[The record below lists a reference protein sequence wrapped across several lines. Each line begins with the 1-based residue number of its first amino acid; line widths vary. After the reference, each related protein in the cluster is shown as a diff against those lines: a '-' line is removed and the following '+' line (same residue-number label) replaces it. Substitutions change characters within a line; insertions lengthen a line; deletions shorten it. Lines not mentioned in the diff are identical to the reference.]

1 MTKANINSLKPYYVT
16 KDGLVFNDKFEVV
29 NLSYNKKYNLHI
41 LRYRNLENKQ
51 KQIPLT
57 RLVYSSFYPERDLA
71 KQTITRKRQDI
82 ELMYSLDN
90 LSCIS
95 AQKMTKHNG
104 LDKFKGNLKQGHPS
118 FFESL
123 TLLQR
128 NTLTKILKNN
138 EYSVKF
144 LASKYGVSEMA
155 IYRAKKKL
163 VVI

>member
-1 MTKANINSLKPYYVT
+1 MTTANIKSKKQYYIT

-29 NLSYNKKYNLHI
+29 NLSYNKKYNLHL
-41 LRYRNLENKQ
+41 LRYRDLDNNPKQ
-51 KQIPLT
+51 VPLT
-57 RLVYSSFYPERDLA
+57 RLVYSTFYPERDLT
-71 KQTITRKRQDI
+71 KQTVTRKKQDI

-90 LSCIS
+90 LVCIP

-104 LDKFKGNLKQGHPS
+104 LDKFKSNLKQGHPS

-163 VVI
+163 I